1 MRSPSSWRASI
12 ALATVVVVAALAAI
26 QAGVVFALATLTS
39 TASPR
44 LTVWELLGLYAQPDP
59 TSVATQ
65 PVPAL
70 VHWALVT
77 AIVAGILV
85 CTTYWNSRRRG
96 SAKTESLHKGT
107 ARRAELA
114 KHAGA
119 DQLVARARTLRPSVN
134 VKTAR
139 PEDVGYCI
147 GRSQRLPIW
156 MSVEDSAI
164 LVGPSRSGKGF
175 NFIVPMLTKAMGAV
189 VTTSTRAENLLLT
202 IEHRKRTGGPV
213 FVFDPSGVA
222 AGAGNELRWSPLDGA
237 EDLDVAM
244 RRLASLIPGD
254 GFEGVQ
260 NAGYWEATSKKIIL
274 ALFHA
279 AALDGRTIE
288 DFWRWM
294 SDPNLAKTEALE
306 ILHSSLDAD
315 RATARSLNAVL
326 TGSPEQRGND
336 WAAAYADVAYMASP
350 KVRSSMIPEEDDAA
364 FDPFAFIMSRGTLY
378 LIGDA
383 ASAAAFEPL
392 IVALVE
398 EISAVA
404 QGVAGAS
411 PGARL
416 DPPVQFILDEAANF
430 KIPTLPK
437 LISYSGGSGLTVI
450 VVLQSIS
457 QAEMAWG
464 REGARAMWGAASLK
478 IVLPGGSDPSDLKD
492 LETLVGEVELER
504 RSYSTSESGVSHQ
517 YAREEKRVLRAS
529 EIRTLP
535 FGTAL
540 VFFRQLKPA
549 IVKLSPWIKLPIAEQ
564 LERDRE
570 IVAARLKAASP
581 YAARLHAWD
590 KSQA

>member
-1 MRSPSSWRASI
+1 M
-12 ALATVVVVAALAAI
+12 ALAGVGVVAALIIA
-26 QAGVVFALATLTS
+26 QAGTAWALAVATS
-39 TASPR
+39 KPVAHLSI
-44 LTVWELLGLYAQPDP
+44 WQLLGLYAQPDP
-59 TSVATQ
+59 TIVTGQ
-65 PVPAL
+65 PVPGA
-70 VHWALVT
+70 VHWGLVAL
-77 AIVAGILV
+77 AVALMLLPV
-85 CTTYWNSRRRG
+85 VLWLRQRRG
-96 SAKTESLHKGT
+96 SGLGETLRKGT
-107 ARRAELA
+107 ASKAELKRHAGGPQLVRRAT
-114 KHAGA
+114 
-119 DQLVARARTLRPSVN
+119 TLRPSIDK
-134 VKTAR
+134 KTAK
-139 PEDVGYCI
+139 PEEVGYCI
-147 GRSQRLPIW
+147 GAAHGLPIW

-164 LVGPSRSGKGF
+164 LIGPSRSGKGF
-175 NFIVPMLTKAMGAV
+175 NFVVPMLTKAMGAV
-189 VTTSTRAENLLLT
+189 VTTSTRADNLLLT
-202 IEHRKRTGGPV
+202 MEHRKRAGGPM
-213 FVFDPSGVA
+213 FVFDPAGVA
-222 AGAGNELRWSPLDGA
+222 AGAGNELRWSPLEGA
-237 EDLDVAM
+237 NDLDIAM
-244 RRLASLIPGD
+244 RRLASLIPSD
-254 GFEGVQ
+254 GFDGVQ
-260 NAGYWEATSKKIIL
+260 NTGYWEATSKKIIL

-279 AALDGRTIE
+279 AALDERTID

-306 ILHSSLDAD
+306 ILNSHPDSD

-350 KVRSSMIPEEDDAA
+350 KVRASMSPTAEDAG
-364 FDPFAFIMSRGTLY
+364 FDPFEFIMSRGTLY

-404 QGVAGAS
+404 QGIAGAS
-411 PGARL
+411 PDARL

-430 KIPTLPK
+430 RIPTLPK

-464 REGARAMWGAASLK
+464 RDGARALWGAASLK

-504 RSYSTSESGVSHQ
+504 RTFSTSESGVSYQH
-517 YAREEKRVLRAS
+517 AREEKRVLRAS
-529 EIRTLP
+529 EIRTLA

-549 IVKLSPWIKLPIAEQ
+549 IVKLTPWIALPIAEQ
-564 LERDRE
+564 LKTDRDM
-570 IVAARLKAASP
+570 VAARLSAASP
-581 YAARLHAWD
+581 YAARLRRWNERNPG
-590 KSQA
+590 

>member
-1 MRSPSSWRASI
+1 
-12 ALATVVVVAALAAI
+12 
-26 QAGVVFALATLTS
+26 
-39 TASPR
+39 
-44 LTVWELLGLYAQPDP
+44 
-59 TSVATQ
+59 
-65 PVPAL
+65 
-70 VHWALVT
+70 
-77 AIVAGILV
+77 
-85 CTTYWNSRRRG
+85 
-96 SAKTESLHKGT
+96 
-107 ARRAELA
+107 
-114 KHAGA
+114 
-119 DQLVARARTLRPSVN
+119 
-134 VKTAR
+134 
-139 PEDVGYCI
+139 
-147 GRSQRLPIW
+147 

-175 NFIVPMLTKAMGAV
+175 NFIVPMLTKAMGAI
-189 VTTSTRAENLLLT
+189 VTTSTRADNLLLT

-213 FVFDPSGVA
+213 FVFDPGGVA
-222 AGAGNELRWSPLDGA
+222 AGAGSELRWSPLEGA

-294 SDPNLAKTEALE
+294 SDPNLAKTEALD
-306 ILHSSLDAD
+306 ILSTSPDAD

-350 KVRSSMIPEEDDAA
+350 KVRACMIPDPEDVA
-364 FDPFAFIMSRGTLY
+364 FDPFEFIMSRGTLY

-404 QGVAGAS
+404 QGIAGAS
-411 PGARL
+411 PAARL

-478 IVLPGGSDPSDLKD
+478 IVLPGASDPSDLKD

-504 RSYSTSESGVSHQ
+504 RSYSTSEAGVSHQ

-549 IVKLSPWIKLPIAEQ
+549 IAKLSPWIELPIADQ
-564 LERDRE
+564 LKRDRE
-570 IVAARLKAASP
+570 LVAARLKAASP
-581 YAARLHAWD
+581 YAARLHEWNE
-590 KSQA
+590 QHNR